1 MIFFFCNFFFV
12 FFYVFIVKMLYEYI
26 LQFLDKCYKQKKIK
40 ELEDK
45 VIELELIINNVKKSV
60 NKI

>member
-1 MIFFFCNFFFV
+1 
-12 FFYVFIVKMLYEYI
+12 MLYDYI
-26 LQFLDKCYKQKKIK
+26 LQFLDKCIRNHRIK

-45 VIELELIINNVKKSV
+45 VLELELIINNVKKSV

>member
-1 MIFFFCNFFFV
+1 
-12 FFYVFIVKMLYEYI
+12 MLYEYI